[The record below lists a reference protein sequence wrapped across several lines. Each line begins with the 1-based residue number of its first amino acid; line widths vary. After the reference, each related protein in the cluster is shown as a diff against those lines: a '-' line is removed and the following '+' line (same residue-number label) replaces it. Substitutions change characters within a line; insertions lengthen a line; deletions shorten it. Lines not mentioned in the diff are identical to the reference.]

1 MIDGMIDFERVAG
14 YFWAAQ
20 FPEVSQRGELTAA
33 VGENIHADLQ
43 GGALSAG
50 LTPGPGPVPAFEP
63 GDMAGALRAYAAA
76 SVARW
81 RAITIH
87 GQLDTRDSVTL
98 FDAHNQGLPGLAARY
113 IAPAA
118 IFGAHV
124 SPDELYSA
132 VRFRLDDPVRQR
144 HLTDGESSVVNDDQS
159 VLCVE
164 ASPEGNWLIYEA
176 SKPTTLWQLEIRVVA
191 SCQGLAQLALYP
203 DKDLVISETEV
214 RINSDSEW
222 LPVYG
227 PAFRA
232 KPTDV
237 RFDTLL
243 PSTELTVE
251 RFATWIELNDR
262 FDGIAFAV
270 GRDLNV
276 ALQAQVQVLTS
287 LVEGFHR
294 RLPYEQDLVPKTT
307 NKQKQAL
314 QRVRGAAVEAAA
326 KQAGKEGL
334 DRELISK
341 LVDRALGNIGEKSY
355 LERAEEIIAEVRA
368 VIPEISEAVDKLPQ
382 RIRDSRNA
390 FAHQLPQD
398 EKKDPLDE
406 RVNRWIV
413 VSKVTPWL
421 LRALLLLKVGV
432 DPVLLHRKYLEFNRF
447 AFYRAN
453 TELRVRELGW
463 DPFPA
468 KPPSNNDG

>member
-1 MIDGMIDFERVAG
+1 M
-14 YFWAAQ
+14 
-20 FPEVSQRGELTAA
+20 
-33 VGENIHADLQ
+33 
-43 GGALSAG
+43 
-50 LTPGPGPVPAFEP
+50 PAFEP
-63 GDMAGALRAYAAA
+63 GDTAGALRAYAAA
-76 SVARW
+76 SVARY

-98 FDAHNQGLPGLAARY
+98 IDANNHGGAGLAARY
-113 IAPAA
+113 IAPEA

-132 VRFRLDDPVRQR
+132 VRFRLDYLFWLR

-176 SKPTTLWQLEIRVVA
+176 SKPTTLRQLEIRVVA

-203 DKDLVISETEV
+203 DEDLVTSETEV

-243 PSTELTVE
+243 PSTELTAE
-251 RFATWIELNDR
+251 RFATWIELNDG

-270 GRDLNV
+270 ARDLNV
-276 ALQAQVQVLTS
+276 AIQAQVEVLTS

-326 KQAGKEGL
+326 NQAETEGL
-334 DRELISK
+334 DRELVSK
-341 LVDRALGNIGEKSY
+341 LVDRALGHIGEKSY

-368 VIPEISEAVDKLPQ
+368 VIPEISEAVASCPSESE
-382 RIRDSRNA
+382 IRDTHSLINCRRTRRS
-390 FAHQLPQD
+390 
-398 EKKDPLDE
+398 PLDE

-453 TELRVRELGW
+453 TERRVRELGW
-463 DPFPA
+463 DPLPT